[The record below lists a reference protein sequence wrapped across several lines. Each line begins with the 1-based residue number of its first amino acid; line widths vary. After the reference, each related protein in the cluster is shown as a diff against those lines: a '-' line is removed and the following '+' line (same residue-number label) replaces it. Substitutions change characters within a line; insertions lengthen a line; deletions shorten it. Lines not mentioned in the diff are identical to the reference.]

1 MTLHA
6 MIEPA
11 LSALGYEL
19 VQVTSGRGGLIQV
32 FIDKPGGVTVND
44 CAAASNQLSRLFV
57 VENVPYERLEV
68 SSPGLDRPLL
78 KPADYARF
86 AGREVTVKLRAP
98 VDNRRKLVGKLLGQD
113 AGRLQM
119 EVDGKPLDVDLAVV
133 EITRLKPEF
142 D

>member
-1 MTLHA
+1 M
-6 MIEPA
+6 
-11 LSALGYEL
+11 
-19 VQVTSGRGGLIQV
+19 
-32 FIDKPGGVTVND
+32 ND

-119 EVDGKPLDVDLAVV
+119 EVDGKPFEVDLAAV
-133 EITRLKPEF
+133 EITRLRPEF